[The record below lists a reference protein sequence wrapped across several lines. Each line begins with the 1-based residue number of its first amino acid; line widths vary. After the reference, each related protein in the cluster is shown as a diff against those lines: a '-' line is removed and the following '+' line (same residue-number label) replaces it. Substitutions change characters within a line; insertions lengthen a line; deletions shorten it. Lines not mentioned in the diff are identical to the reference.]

1 MSIKEELEEV
11 IASVLYAQAI
21 SAQAI
26 SEEGLVEKLA
36 DSIIMNFTLGPD
48 YLFKEQ

>member
-11 IASVLYAQAI
+11 IASVLYAEAI
-21 SAQAI
+21 SK
-26 SEEGLVEKLA
+26 EYLVEKLA
-36 DSIIMNFTLGPD
+36 DTIIMNFTIGPD